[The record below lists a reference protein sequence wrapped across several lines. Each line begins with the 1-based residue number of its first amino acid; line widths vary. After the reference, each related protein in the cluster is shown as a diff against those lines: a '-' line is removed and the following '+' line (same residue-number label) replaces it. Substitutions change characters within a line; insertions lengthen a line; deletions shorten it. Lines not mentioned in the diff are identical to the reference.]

1 MQNLFA
7 GFPNLHPLL
16 VHFPIVLLLLALLA
30 QVMVLFFKENIT
42 FKWISFFFIATGCLS
57 AYIAMQNGAHLSGDA
72 DEKAFAIFETHYL
85 FARITL
91 WCSLIISVIRYIA
104 IKWYSKRWMEFVL
117 LALFTITAITVAI
130 TAHHGAQL
138 VYIYG
143 VGPQGNGILSK

>member
-1 MQNLFA
+1 MQDLFKE
-7 GFPNLHPLL
+7 FPNLHPLL

-30 QVMVLFFKENIT
+30 QGMVLFFKDNKT

-57 AYIAMQNGAHLSGDA
+57 AYIAMQNGTHISGDA
-72 DEKAFAIFETHYL
+72 DEKAFAIFDTHFL

-91 WCSLIISVIRYIA
+91 WSALIISVVRFIV
-104 IKWYSKRWMEFVL
+104 IKWYPKRWMEFVL
-117 LALFTITAITVAI
+117 LGLFTITAITVSI

>member
-1 MQNLFA
+1 MQDLFKD
-7 GFPNLHPLL
+7 FPNLHPLL

-30 QVMVLFFKENIT
+30 QSMVLFFKDNKT
-42 FKWISFFFIATGCLS
+42 FKWISFFFMATGCLS
-57 AYIAMQNGAHLSGDA
+57 AYIAMQNGTHISGDA
-72 DEKAFAIFETHYL
+72 DEKVFAIFDTHLL

-91 WCSLIISVIRYIA
+91 WSSLVISIIRLAV
-104 IKWYSKRWMEFVL
+104 IKWYPRRWMEFVL
-117 LALFTITAITVAI
+117 LGLFTVTAITVSI

>member
-1 MQNLFA
+1 MFDLFK
-7 GFPNLHPLL
+7 GFPNLHPLF

-30 QVMVLFFKENIT
+30 QCLVLFFKENKQL
-42 FKWISFFFIATGCLS
+42 KWVSFFLIATGCIS
-57 AYIAMQNGAHLSGDA
+57 AYVAMQNGTHLSGDA

-85 FARITL
+85 LARITL
-91 WCSLIISVIRYIA
+91 WSSLFVSIIRFVV

-117 LALFTITAITVAI
+117 IGLFLIVAIIVTI

>member
-1 MQNLFA
+1 MQDLFKD
-7 GFPNLHPLL
+7 FPNLHPLL

-30 QVMVLFFKENIT
+30 QSMVLFFKDNKT
-42 FKWISFFFIATGCLS
+42 FKWISFFFMATGCLS
-57 AYIAMQNGAHLSGDA
+57 AYIAMQNGTHISGDA

-85 FARITL
+85 LANITL
-91 WCSLIISVIRYIA
+91 WSSLVISIIRLAV
-104 IKWYSKRWMEFVL
+104 IKWYPRRWMEFVL
-117 LALFTITAITVAI
+117 LGLFTVTAITVSI